1 MGILQNESSAGFA
14 RQEGSEPEMRV
25 ESTPKQLIL
34 SESAMR
40 VLERRYLAKDA
51 DGNPIETPSD
61 LFRRVARNIAAAE
74 MYYTVDD
81 DNRLRWEEAFYG
93 IMTRQEFLPNSPTL
107 MNAGTD
113 IQQLSACF
121 VLPVDDSMDGIFNSI
136 KHTAIIHKSG
146 GGTGFSFSRIRPRND
161 VVNSTKGVS
170 SGPISFMTVF
180 DAATETVKQGGR
192 RRGANMA
199 ILRVDHPDILQFIDA
214 KHHNNRLNNF
224 NISVAVTDTF
234 MEALRKGEEY
244 DLINP
249 RTGDVTG
256 RLSAEMVFEK
266 IIGGAWRNG
275 EPGIVFIDEI
285 NRANPTPQIGPIE
298 STNPCGEQPLLPYE
312 SCNLGSVNLSRFAV
326 GKLGECTIDY
336 ERLGECVATS
346 VRFLDN
352 VIDMNR
358 YPLDEID
365 ALTKANRKIGLGVM
379 GFADLLIRMGIPYDS
394 DRATEMAGEVMS
406 FIQEAADEASR
417 SLADERGA
425 FPNFALSAY
434 ADRGELPIRHAT
446 RTTIAPT
453 GTISI
458 IADTTSGVEPIFAL
472 AFVRKVMD
480 NDELVESNATFEE
493 VAREFGFYSED
504 LIKEVAK
511 TGGVQGIKE
520 VPERWRSIFKTS
532 HDILPEAH
540 IRIQAA
546 FQRHTDN
553 AVSKTVNFAN
563 DATQEDVRTVFELA
577 FDLGCKGVTIY
588 RDGSRESQVLNVGQ
602 DSPSEKAA
610 AGAASVGEI
619 PIPIA
624 DDRKHVKK
632 PRKRPDTITGTT
644 RKIGTGCGNLYVTIN
659 DDEHGAFEL
668 FAQIGKAGGC
678 AASQTEAIGRLIS
691 LALRAGVDPNA
702 IARQLS
708 GVRCP
713 SPAWNNGN
721 KVFSCADGISKAL
734 AQHLRDRDTKFPLP
748 DSTTDTEPAI
758 ESLVNRLAGMCM
770 ECGSTLEFESGC
782 AVCRNCGYSRC

>member
-1 MGILQNESSAGFA
+1 MH
-14 RQEGSEPEMRV
+14 V
-25 ESTPKQLIL
+25 ESTRDQLIL
-34 SESAMR
+34 SDSAMR
-40 VLERRYLAKDA
+40 VLEKRYLAKDA
-51 DGNPIETPSD
+51 EGVPIERPSD
-61 LFRRVARNIAAAE
+61 LFRRVARNIATAE
-74 MYYTVDD
+74 MFYAIDD
-81 DNRLRWEEAFYG
+81 EKRLKWEEEFYG
-93 IMTRQEFLPNSPTL
+93 IMTRQEFMPNSPTL

-136 KHTAIIHKSG
+136 KHTALIHKSG

-199 ILRVDHPDILQFIDA
+199 ILRVDHPDILDFIDA
-214 KHHNNRLNNF
+214 KRHNDRLNNF
-224 NISVAVTDTF
+224 NISVAITDAF
-234 MEALRKGEEY
+234 MEAVKKGGEY
-244 DLINP
+244 ELVNP

-256 RLSAEMVFEK
+256 SLSAEMVYEK
-266 IIGGAWRNG
+266 IVEGAWRNG

-285 NRANPTPQIGPIE
+285 NRANPTPRVAPIE

-312 SCNLGSVNLSRFAV
+312 SCNLGSINLSRFTV
-326 GKLGECTIDY
+326 GTLGECTVDF
-336 ERLGECVATS
+336 ERLGRCVGTS

-358 YPLDEID
+358 YPLEEID
-365 ALTKANRKIGLGVM
+365 ALTKSNRKIGLGVM

-394 DRATEMAGEVMS
+394 DQATEVAGEVMG

-417 SLADERGA
+417 DLAEERGA
-425 FPNFALSAY
+425 FPNFALSVF

-472 AFVRKVMD
+472 AFVRNVMD
-480 NDELVESNATFEE
+480 NDELVESNATFEA
-493 VAREFGFYSED
+493 VAREYGFYSEE
-504 LIKEVAK
+504 LIEEVAK
-511 TGGVQGIKE
+511 TGSVQGME
-520 VPERWRSIFKTS
+520 DVPERWRAIFKTS
-532 HDILPEAH
+532 HDISPEAH
-540 IRIQAA
+540 TRIQAA
-546 FQRHTDN
+546 FQRCTDN
-553 AVSKTVNFAN
+553 AVSKTVNFN
-563 DATQEDVRTVFELA
+563 HDATQDDVRKVFELA
-577 FDLGCKGVTIY
+577 FDLDCKGVTIY
-588 RDGSRESQVLNVGQ
+588 RDGSRDSQVLNVGKE
-602 DSPSEKAA
+602 SPSVTAA

-619 PIPIA
+619 PIPVE
-624 DDRKHVKK
+624 DDRTHVKR

-659 DDEHGAFEL
+659 DDEQGAFEL

-691 LALRAGVDPNA
+691 LALRAGVDPDA

-734 AQHLRDRDTKFPLP
+734 ALHLTDRHTKFPLP
-748 DSTTDTEPAI
+748 DSAGDTEPAI

-770 ECGSTLEFESGC
+770 ECGNTLEFESGC

>member
-1 MGILQNESSAGFA
+1 
-14 RQEGSEPEMRV
+14 
-25 ESTPKQLIL
+25 
-34 SESAMR
+34 MR
-40 VLERRYLAKDA
+40 VLEKRYLAKDA
-51 DGNPIETPSD
+51 DGKPTETPGD
-61 LFRRVARNIAAAE
+61 LFRRVARNIASAE
-74 MYYTVDD
+74 MFYTIDED
-81 DNRLRWEEAFYG
+81 GRAKWEEAFYK
-93 IMTRQEFLPNSPTL
+93 IMAEMEYVPNSPTL

-121 VLPVDDSMDGIFNSI
+121 VLPVEDSMDGIFDSI
-136 KHTAIIHKSG
+136 KHTALIHKSG
-146 GGTGFSFSRIRPRND
+146 GGTGFSFSRVRPRND

-199 ILRVDHPDILQFIDA
+199 ILRVDHPDILSFIDA
-214 KHHNNRLNNF
+214 KRHNDRLNNF
-224 NISVAVTDTF
+224 NISVAVTDEF
-234 MEALRKGEEY
+234 MEAVKEGSDYEL
-244 DLINP
+244 LNP
-249 RTGDVTG
+249 RTGEIVD
-256 RLSAEMVFEK
+256 RIPAEMVFEK
-266 IIGGAWRNG
+266 IVEGAWRNG

-285 NRANPTPQIGPIE
+285 NRYNPTPRVGLIE

-312 SCNLGSVNLSRFAV
+312 SCNLGSINLSKFAE
-326 GKLGECTIDY
+326 GLLGESTVDY
-336 ERLGECVATS
+336 ERLGKSVAVA

-352 VIDMNR
+352 VIDMNN
-358 YPLDEID
+358 YPLEQID

-394 DRATEMAGEVMS
+394 DRAVEVAEEVMN

-417 SLADERGA
+417 DLAEERGA
-425 FPNFALSAY
+425 FPNFALSVY
-434 ADRGELPIRHAT
+434 ADRGELPIRNAT

-458 IADTTSGVEPIFAL
+458 VADTTSGVEPIFAL
-472 AFVRKVMD
+472 AFVRNVMD
-480 NDELVESNATFEE
+480 NDELVESNSTFEA
-493 VAREFGFYSED
+493 VAREYGFYSED
-504 LIKEVAK
+504 LIKRVAE
-511 TGGVQGIKE
+511 TGSVQGIEE
-520 VPERWRSIFKTS
+520 VPERWREIFKTS
-532 HDILPEAH
+532 HDISPEAH
-540 IRIQAA
+540 TRIQAA
-546 FQRHTDN
+546 FQRYTDN
-553 AVSKTVNFAN
+553 AVSKTVNFPYNA
-563 DATQEDVRTVFELA
+563 AQEDVRKVFELA
-577 FDLGCKGVTIY
+577 HKLGCKGVTIY

-602 DSPSEKAA
+602 ELPSEKAS

-619 PIPIA
+619 PIPVEDGRA
-624 DDRKHVKK
+624 RVKQ
-632 PRKRPDTITGTT
+632 PRKRPDTIKGTT

-659 DDEHGAFEL
+659 DDEHGALEL

-708 GVRCP
+708 GVRCS

-721 KVFSCADGISKAL
+721 KVFSCADGISQAL
-734 AQHLRDRDTKFPLP
+734 ARHIKDRNTTLSLP
-748 DSTTDTEPAI
+748 DKVDADTEPAI

-770 ECGSTLEFESGC
+770 ECGNTLEFESGC